1 MKIPSLAALTCQ
13 EVVEL
18 VAEYLDGAM
27 SAEDTAR
34 LEQHFHACTW
44 CAVYVDQ
51 LKLTA
56 RALDQLSAAT
66 PPATDES
73 GSRARLLAS
82 FKRLNDKDKD
92 KDTP

>member
-18 VAEYLDGAM
+18 VRDYLEGAM

-44 CAVYVDQ
+44 CGVYLEQLQLTSRTLGTLADQAGEVD
-51 LKLTA
+51 A
-56 RALDQLSAAT
+56 
-66 PPATDES
+66 E
-73 GSRARLLAS
+73 SRARLLAS
-82 FKRLNDKDKD
+82 FRRLKSS
-92 KDTP
+92 P